1 MENRCQNYLGVV
13 CINGSC
19 PIANMYEYIERG
31 YDVVRNCDD
40 CHYYGGCDDCYWYRD
55 NQCRIDEM
63 LDDNESSGVSS
74 C

>member
-1 MENRCQNYLGVV
+1 
-13 CINGSC
+13 
-19 PIANMYEYIERG
+19 MYEYIERG